1 MDISVMVKRVQSRLD
16 EAREFHTKYNEIFE
30 QNYDGLVESIL
41 NDDIDLGVAIK
52 SIQESISLEEAIV
65 KHVDSTGQVTRKKD
79 RKTRSRLAFQTTGI
93 SRAKRREIARR
104 AAKTKRAN
112 PSIKIKALRKTKRAL
127 RKRKAL
133 GL

>member
-1 MDISVMVKRVQSRLD
+1 MDLLTMVKTVQERLN
-16 EAREFHTKYNEIFE
+16 EATEYHSKYSTIFE
-30 QNYDGLVESIL
+30 SDFENIVESIL
-41 NDDIDLGVAIK
+41 STDVELGLALK
-52 SIQESISLEEAIV
+52 SICEQTSIEEAIT
-65 KHVDSTGQVTRKKD
+65 KHVDSMGNVVRKKD

-112 PSIKIKALRKTKRAL
+112 PSIKIKSLRKTKRAL